1 VGEALGRLGR
11 VGPLLTVGHRIVHGG
26 PEHDAPAVVDP
37 ALLAELRGLVPFAPL
52 HLPAQI
58 ATMEATAERFP
69 DVPQV
74 ACFDTA
80 FHRRLPE
87 VAQRLPLPDELWARG
102 VRRYGFHG
110 LSYEY
115 VSGAVDAAAR
125 RRVVIAHL
133 GSGASMVAL
142 ADGVPIDT
150 TMGLTPTGGL
160 VMGTRTGDLDP
171 GVLLFLLTEE
181 GYDAASLSQ
190 LVNDRA
196 GLLAI
201 SGSSADLRE
210 LLAARSSDPRADL
223 AIAAYVRSL
232 RMHLG
237 ALAAELGG
245 LDLLVFTAGV
255 GEHSAAIRAEACQ
268 PFGHLGIRLDDER
281 NERHAAVISADGS
294 PCEVRVVPTNEEVV
308 IARHARRLVT
318 ASA

>member
-1 VGEALGRLGR
+1 
-11 VGPLLTVGHRIVHGG
+11 
-26 PEHDAPAVVDP
+26 
-37 ALLAELRGLVPFAPL
+37 
-52 HLPAQI
+52 
-58 ATMEATAERFP
+58 
-69 DVPQV
+69 
-74 ACFDTA
+74 
-80 FHRRLPE
+80 
-87 VAQRLPLPDELWARG
+87 
-102 VRRYGFHG
+102 
-110 LSYEY
+110 
-115 VSGAVDAAAR
+115 
-125 RRVVIAHL
+125 
-133 GSGASMVAL
+133 
-142 ADGVPIDT
+142 
-150 TMGLTPTGGL
+150 
-160 VMGTRTGDLDP
+160 
-171 GVLLFLLTEE
+171 VLLFLLTEE